1 MFKTMKN
8 MNLIFF
14 FFLLFRKKGSFKIE
28 NKIDLTEEL
37 WLQYF
42 WNLNSENIFESKIL
56 LSFPLYFKST
66 KSYISKCM
74 IKK

>member
-37 WLQYF
+37 WLRYF
-42 WNLNSENIFESKIL
+42 WKLNSENIFESKIL